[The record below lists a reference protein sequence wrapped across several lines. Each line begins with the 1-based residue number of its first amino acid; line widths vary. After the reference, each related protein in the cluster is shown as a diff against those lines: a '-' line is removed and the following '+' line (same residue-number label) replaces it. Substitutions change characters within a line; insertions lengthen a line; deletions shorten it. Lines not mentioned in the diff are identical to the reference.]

1 MSEEFII
8 LIRIILIDL
17 ILSADNAI
25 IIGMTAS
32 QFDESIRKKVI
43 IIGTVIAVAAR
54 IVFALATN
62 YLLQINGIKTIGGL
76 LLVWVV
82 YKLYVDVLK
91 QHSQKEKEN
100 KFALKENEK
109 TKFGKAVITILF
121 ADISLSLDNVIAVAG
136 TAGDHVKLLVFGI
149 VLAIVLMA
157 TLANFISKYIQK
169 YLWIGWLGLLSII
182 WVAVDLIYQD
192 IKFFFF

>member
-43 IIGTVIAVAAR
+43 IIGTVIAVVAR

-91 QHSQKEKEN
+91 QQSQKEKEN

-149 VLAIVLMA
+149 VLAIILMA

>member
-43 IIGTVIAVAAR
+43 IIGTVIAVVAR

-91 QHSQKEKEN
+91 QHSQREKEN
-100 KFALKENEK
+100 KFALRENEK

-169 YLWIGWLGLLSII
+169 YLWIGWLGLFSII

>member
-43 IIGTVIAVAAR
+43 IIGTIIAVVAR

>member
-43 IIGTVIAVAAR
+43 IIGTVIAVVAR

>member
-8 LIRIILIDL
+8 LIRIVLIDL

-43 IIGTVIAVAAR
+43 IIGTVIAVVAR

>member
-8 LIRIILIDL
+8 LIRIVLIDL

-43 IIGTVIAVAAR
+43 IIGTVIAVVAR

-100 KFALKENEK
+100 KFALKENKK

>member
-8 LIRIILIDL
+8 LVRIILIDL

-32 QFDESIRKKVI
+32 QFDESIRKKVL
-43 IIGTVIAVAAR
+43 IIGTAIAVIAR

-91 QHSQKEKEN
+91 QHSSKEKE
-100 KFALKENEK
+100 KRFASKDNEK
-109 TKFGKAVITILF
+109 AKFGKAVITILF

>member
-43 IIGTVIAVAAR
+43 IIGTVIAVVAR
-54 IVFALATN
+54 IFFALATN

>member
-43 IIGTVIAVAAR
+43 IIGTVIAVVAR

-91 QHSQKEKEN
+91 QHNQREKEN